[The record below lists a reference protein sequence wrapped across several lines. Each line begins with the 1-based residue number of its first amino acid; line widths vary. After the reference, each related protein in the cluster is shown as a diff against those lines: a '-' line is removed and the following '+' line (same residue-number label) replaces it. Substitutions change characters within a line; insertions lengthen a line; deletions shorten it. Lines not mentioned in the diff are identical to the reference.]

1 MVAKNPVLGEKG
13 SCACTTSGP
22 NCAIARRMRARLRG
36 SGQTG
41 ATEPLNGILKGRP
54 TMTTSGSEGWAH
66 PGARISVWWP
76 RARRQAASC
85 RTWVCTPPGASQA
98 YGQARAT
105 FTAAS
110 PSRLRRPGPVLPCRL
125 EHMPVLWGG
134 GDGPLEAGSDEVRED
149 SDVLAHHAAPFDLQ
163 GRVDH
168 RVPPLRGR
176 EHGAHA
182 QRRPSAEGQ
191 QGRAGRKQSP
201 GPEHLDLDASPGQ
214 VAVGD
219 QSDDPVLGEQ
229 PNQGLGGPGTR
240 GQWHDP

>member
-1 MVAKNPVLGEKG
+1 MVAKKPVLGEKG

-110 PSRLRRPGPVLPCRL
+110 PSRLRRPGPVLPRRL
-125 EHMPVLWGG
+125 EHMPVLRGG
-134 GDGPLEAGSDEVRED
+134 GDGPLEAGSDEVSED
-149 SDVLAHHAAPFDLQ
+149 GDVLAHHAAPFDLQ

-168 RVPPLRGR
+168 RVPPLGGR
-176 EHGAHA
+176 EKRAHP
-182 QRRPSAEGQ
+182 QRRPPAEGQ
-191 QGRAGRKQSP
+191 QGPARP
-201 GPEHLDLDASPGQ
+201 
-214 VAVGD
+214 
-219 QSDDPVLGEQ
+219 EQ
-229 PNQGLGGPGTR
+229 PAGARHPQLQASRT
-240 GQWHDP
+240 